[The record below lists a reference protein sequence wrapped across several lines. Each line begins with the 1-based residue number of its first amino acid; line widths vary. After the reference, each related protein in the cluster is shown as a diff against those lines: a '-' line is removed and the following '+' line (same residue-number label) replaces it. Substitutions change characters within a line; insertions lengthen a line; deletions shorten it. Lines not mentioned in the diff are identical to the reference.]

1 MLIGGLMLGAVLI
14 GIAWWLHWNEH
25 HGWPQEP
32 CAGDGSPQ
40 SDGIPQSDLDRR
52 YLRARGR
59 SRRRVNL
66 LLGGCGVL
74 IMIAAVGG
82 PQTPLLWIGCWMIV
96 MVTLFTIVFLAAF
109 DAWRTQRYHAQK
121 LPELRRQAARRS
133 R

>member
-25 HGWPQEP
+25 HGWPQESWP
-32 CAGDGSPQ
+32 GDDS
-40 SDGIPQSDLDRR
+40 SQSDLDRR

-82 PQTPLLWIGCWMIV
+82 PQRPLLWIGCWMVV

-121 LPELRRQAARRS
+121 LPEIRRQAARRS